1 MKLFQI
7 DPALLHDPTVR
18 EIGRRLA
25 NELSNDRSIGQ
36 VRIDGSWLRIGDKLR
51 VEYGARRFDAD
62 VATAFTA
69 RQLEHVKAQTYDVK
83 KAALK
88 ARIFLPVSYEAHPG
102 AQVISYDQWDA
113 WGEAEVADTYSKDA
127 PRVDAEKRNFPTKVA
142 GLRISYGFDIQDL
155 RAAAMSGSDLKA
167 ARAVQARRG
176 MEAKFDRLAAKG
188 HAALGRTGFVNDPNV
203 PTFAGS
209 APNWS
214 FATPAQ
220 TIFRGLNA
228 IAAQIVVQSNQV
240 ESPDSILFPTKAFQ
254 IVTGNTFGID
264 NAETILSTWLRNN
277 PYGVRFAD
285 QWTELDGAG
294 AGGADRIVC
303 YRRAPEAVEV
313 EVPQEYEEFPPEM
326 RGLEFITQCHMR
338 TAGTVIRYPKS
349 MVYADG
355 AFDVTDYDVTP
366 ADG

>member
-1 MKLFQI
+1 MGKLFQI
-7 DPALLHDPTVR
+7 DPALLNDPVVR

-25 NELSNDRSIGQ
+25 NELMNERSIGQ
-36 VRIDGSWLRIGDKLR
+36 VRIDGSWCRIGEKIR
-51 VEYGARRFDAD
+51 VEYGARRLDAD

-69 RQLEHVKAQTYDVK
+69 RQLEHIKAQTYDIK
-83 KAALK
+83 KATLK
-88 ARIFLPVSYEAHPG
+88 ARIFLPVSHEAHPG
-102 AQVISYDQWDA
+102 AQVISYDQWDS

-127 PRVDAEKRNFPTKVA
+127 PRVDAEKKNFPTKVA
-142 GLRISYGFDIQDL
+142 GLRISYGYDIQDL
-155 RAAAMSGSDLKA
+155 RAAAMSGSDLKG

-188 HAALGRTGFVNDPNV
+188 DTKLGRTGFVNDANV
-203 PTFAGS
+203 PTFGGT
-209 APNWS
+209 APNWAFS
-214 FATPAQ
+214 TPAQ
-220 TIFRGLNA
+220 TMFRGLNA
-228 IAAQIVVQSNQV
+228 LAAQVVVQSNQV

-254 IVTGNTFGID
+254 ILTGNTFGVD
-264 NAETILSTWLRNN
+264 NEKTILRAWLENN

-303 YRRAPEAVEV
+303 YRRDPAVVEV

-326 RGLEFITQCHMR
+326 RGLEFLIQCHMR
-338 TAGTVIRYPKS
+338 TAGTVIRYPKA

-355 AFDVTDYDVTP
+355 TFDVED
-366 ADG
+366 